1 MAVSEISRHQ
11 GGPLAAWL
19 AMIER
24 QRQAHAQSPVRVPSV
39 PRRVEGPA
47 PSSRAPKTR

>member
-1 MAVSEISRHQ
+1 MAVSEISRQQ

-24 QRQAHAQSPVRVPSV
+24 QRQSHAQAPVRTPSV

-47 PSSRAPKTR
+47 RSAHAPRSR